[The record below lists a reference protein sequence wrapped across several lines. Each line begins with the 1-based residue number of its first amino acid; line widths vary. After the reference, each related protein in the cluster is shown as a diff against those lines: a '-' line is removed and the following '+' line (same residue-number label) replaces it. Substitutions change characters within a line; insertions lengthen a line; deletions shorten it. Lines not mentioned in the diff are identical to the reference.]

1 MTTRRKM
8 CQIKGI
14 SEAKMEKIKV
24 KSMFRDIAKTAKIFN
39 SNYLILISSLYD
51 FKTNKERHFI
61 DFSNVILLEI
71 YPSITIII
79 SFAPLY
85 ENI

>member
-39 SNYLILISSLYD
+39 SNYLILIASLYD
-51 FKTNKERHFI
+51 LHFI
-61 DFSNVILLEI
+61 DFLKCHPSSNL
-71 YPSITIII
+71 SIH
-79 SFAPLY
+79 Y
-85 ENI
+85 NYN

>member
-24 KSMFRDIAKTAKIFN
+24 KSMFRDIVKTAKIFN
-39 SNYLILISSLYD
+39 SNYLILIASLYD
-51 FKTNKERHFI
+51 FKIYKERHFI
-61 DFSNVILLEI
+61 DFLKC
-71 YPSITIII
+71 YPS
-79 SFAPLY
+79 
-85 ENI
+85 

>member
-1 MTTRRKM
+1 
-8 CQIKGI
+8 
-14 SEAKMEKIKV
+14 MEKIKV

-51 FKTNKERHFI
+51 FKTNKERHLQI
-61 DFSNVILLEI
+61 FSNVILLEI

-85 ENI
+85 KNI

>member
-39 SNYLILISSLYD
+39 PNYLILIASLYD

-61 DFSNVILLEI
+61 DFLKC
-71 YPSITIII
+71 YPSSNLSIH
-79 SFAPLY
+79 Y
-85 ENI
+85 NYN

>member
-24 KSMFRDIAKTAKIFN
+24 RLYVFSR
-39 SNYLILISSLYD
+39 ILQTKPVKY
-51 FKTNKERHFI
+51 K
-61 DFSNVILLEI
+61 
-71 YPSITIII
+71 
-79 SFAPLY
+79 
-85 ENI
+85 

>member
-24 KSMFRDIAKTAKIFN
+24 RMAN
-39 SNYLILISSLYD
+39 VSL
-51 FKTNKERHFI
+51 
-61 DFSNVILLEI
+61 
-71 YPSITIII
+71 TI
-79 SFAPLY
+79 
-85 ENI
+85 

>member
-24 KSMFRDIAKTAKIFN
+24 KSKVTDLEATTVGIEPRKDNHEEQTPQN
-39 SNYLILISSLYD
+39 GTRLP
-51 FKTNKERHFI
+51 TNTCLPGCFLR
-61 DFSNVILLEI
+61 
-71 YPSITIII
+71 
-79 SFAPLY
+79 
-85 ENI
+85 